1 MQDTKLHGRS
11 NEGIDPESVIA
22 IDRYA
27 FNQGENAKYDFSIIG
42 GYRSNNRSK
51 RPKRC
56 MLSNG
61 DRIIG
66 SLCARDYKGVGNEY
80 IEEGKVIVLER

>member
-1 MQDTKLHGRS
+1 MDDKEIIML
-11 NEGIDPESVIA
+11 
-22 IDRYA
+22 DRAAY
-27 FNQGENAKYDFSIIG
+27 NQGTNAKYDFSIIEG
-42 GYRSNNRSK
+42 GACPNDHSA

-61 DRIIG
+61 DRIVG

-80 IEEGKVIVLER
+80 IEDA